1 MPNNIT
7 IIGRLGKDAE
17 RKTAGSTALLEFS
30 VGENVGFGDKQ
41 STNWWK
47 CALWGKQAEGFLADR
62 LVKGAQVVVF
72 GEVTQRKYTSAK
84 GDGISLDIRVQ
95 IVQLVSDKPADST
108 STAPAQYQQ
117 PQQRGSGQPPR
128 QPDDLDDDLPF

>member
-30 VGENVGFGDKQ
+30 VGENVGYGDKQ

-72 GEVTQRKYTSAK
+72 GEVTQRKYSSAK
-84 GDGISLDIRVQ
+84 GDGISMDIRVHG
-95 IVQLVSDKPADST
+95 VQLAGEKPADSSST
-108 STAPAQYQQ
+108 SQPAAQYQQ
-117 PQQRGSGQPPR
+117 GGQPS
-128 QPDDLDDDLPF
+128 QVNDLDDDLPF

>member
-7 IIGRLGKDAE
+7 IVGRLGKDAE
-17 RKTAGSTALLEFS
+17 RKTAGSTPLLEFS

-47 CALWGKQAEGFLADR
+47 CALWGKQAEGSLAQY

-72 GEVTQRKYTSAK
+72 GEVTQRKYTSAN
-84 GDGISLDIRVQ
+84 GDGVSLDIRVQ
-95 IVQLVSDKPADST
+95 SVQLVGEKSGQT
-108 STAPAQYQQ
+108 STAPAQQA
-117 PQQRGSGQPPR
+117 RGGQPS
-128 QPDDLDDDLPF
+128 QAVDLDDDLPF